1 MKKRSMAAVA
11 SLVTGVVAS
20 LIAPSPSAHADTLDN
35 SLGLPLAVPTVMDGS
50 LEDVEEVLSPE

>member
-11 SLVTGVVAS
+11 SLVTGIVAS

-35 SLGLPLAVPTVMDGS
+35 HLGLPLAVPTVADGS
-50 LEDVEEVLSPE
+50 LENTEEVLAAE